1 MRTGTALSALCMS
14 VLGIAGLA
22 AEWYQW
28 RGPQRNGISS
38 ETGILSQF
46 PATGPRRVWSAR
58 VGVGYSSVAI
68 RDNRLYTMGNV
79 DGQDVVYCLEANTG
93 RVLWQH
99 RYPCPPGD
107 YSGPRATPTLDGS
120 AVYTLSREGHAFAL
134 NADNGRV
141 LWSKDLAREVGAER
155 PRWGFASSPLVEGS
169 LVIYNVGSAGT
180 AVDKRTGRTVWRSQ
194 PSGAGYSS
202 PVAHTLNGQRFIALF
217 TTYGLVAVSPAN
229 GRILWQFRWET
240 QYDINAAD
248 PVFQGD
254 TVFISSNY
262 NKGGALLRIG
272 GGTPT
277 VIWQNRNMRNHFNT
291 SVLINGF
298 LYGNDENTLK
308 CIDWRTGAE
317 RWRMRGMDKGGLIA
331 ADGKLICLTGRGA
344 LMLVQATPEK
354 YTELASAQVLRG
366 TTWTPPVLTN
376 GLLYCRSQ
384 EGELICL
391 DLRGR

>member
-1 MRTGTALSALCMS
+1 MTSTPLHNRRCSLMRTGTALSALCMS

-141 LWSKDLAREVGAER
+141 LWSKDLAREVGAEK

-169 LVIYNVGSAGT
+169 LVIYNVGRAGT
-180 AVDKRTGRTVWRSQ
+180 AVDKRTGRIVWRSQ

-354 YTELASAQVLRG
+354 YTELASA
-366 TTWTPPVLTN
+366 
-376 GLLYCRSQ
+376 
-384 EGELICL
+384 
-391 DLRGR
+391 